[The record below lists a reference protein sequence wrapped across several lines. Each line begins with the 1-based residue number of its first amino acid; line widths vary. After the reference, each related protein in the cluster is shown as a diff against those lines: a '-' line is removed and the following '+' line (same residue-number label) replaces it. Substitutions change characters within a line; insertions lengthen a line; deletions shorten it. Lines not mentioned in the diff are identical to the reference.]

1 MGEVRA
7 CEKVKKS
14 KKLLQFSIFDGAD
27 ERTIVSGIA
36 QFYKPE
42 ELIGKKILFVSNLK
56 PVKLCGIESRG
67 MILSAVKGEGKDE
80 QLQVLTIDGM
90 PAGSKI
96 C

>member
-1 MGEVRA
+1 
-7 CEKVKKS
+7 
-14 KKLLQFSIFDGAD
+14 
-27 ERTIVSGIA
+27 
-36 QFYKPE
+36 
-42 ELIGKKILFVSNLK
+42 
-56 PVKLCGIESRG
+56 